1 MKSFDILIVEDN
13 EGDVEMTQRA
23 LKTVQPPCSLTVA
36 HDGVHAL
43 DILRHEPGQEAP
55 AIPQLILLDINMPR
69 MDGKELL
76 AIVKSD
82 SRLRHIPV
90 VMFTSSESPSD
101 IRECYERHASCYVVK
116 PFSSRKYA
124 EALHDVVAFW
134 STTSRLPN

>member
-1 MKSFDILIVEDN
+1 MKPFNILLVEDN

-23 LKTVQPPCSLTVA
+23 LMTAQPPCSLSIA
-36 HDGVHAL
+36 HDGLQAL
-43 DILRHEPGQEAP
+43 DMLRHEPGQETP
-55 AIPQLILLDINMPR
+55 PPQLILLDINMPR

-76 AIVKSD
+76 AAVKSD
-82 SRLRHIPV
+82 SRLRRIPV

-116 PFSSRKYA
+116 PFNGRQYA
-124 EALHDVVAFW
+124 QVLHDVVNFW